1 MAKGWIAI
9 HRKFMDSSIYRDS
22 QAVHLWLHLL
32 LRANHQGKKVLQG
45 LKVYNVERGQ
55 ILTGRKALSNETG
68 INESKIQRL
77 LKLFEKC
84 HMIEQQTNNA
94 NRLLSILN
102 YDQYQESEQQ
112 VNSKRTASE
121 QQVNTNNN
129 DNNDNNDNKRNK
141 IEINLPDFV
150 DVELWDDF
158 MVVRKK
164 LKAQN
169 TQRAINSLIKIIN
182 DNKEQANAMIEKS
195 VVNSWKSLFPD
206 KNFNQ
211 DNNKTVDHGIDTS
224 KAWLTEQDIEEMMND
239 QN

>member
-1 MAKGWIAI
+1 
-9 HRKFMDSSIYRDS
+9 
-22 QAVHLWLHLL
+22 
-32 LRANHQGKKVLQG
+32 
-45 LKVYNVERGQ
+45 
-55 ILTGRKALSNETG
+55 
-68 INESKIQRL
+68 
-77 LKLFEKC
+77 
-84 HMIEQQTNNA
+84 
-94 NRLLSILN
+94 
-102 YDQYQESEQQ
+102 
-112 VNSKRTASE
+112 
-121 QQVNTNNN
+121 
-129 DNNDNNDNKRNK
+129 
-141 IEINLPDFV
+141 
-150 DVELWDDF
+150 

-224 KAWLTEQDIEEMMND
+224 KSWLTEQDIEEMMND